1 MFRKNYI
8 PNVTIQ
14 QSSFDNGWTAFINGD
29 LFKYRAFALSYDGT
43 YDMYMCGDPTRF
55 ETFDALMEALYE
67 YACYEHI
74 KAVKS
79 NMKNSKVS
87 IKL

>member
-14 QSSFDNGWTAFINGD
+14 QSAFDNGWTAFIDGD
-29 LFKYRAFALSYDGT
+29 FFTYRALVALEDGT
-43 YDMYMCGDPTRF
+43 YAMSMWTVPTRF
-55 ETFDALMEALYE
+55 ETFDALMESIYE
-67 YACYEHI
+67 YACYKHI
-74 KAVKS
+74 KSVKS